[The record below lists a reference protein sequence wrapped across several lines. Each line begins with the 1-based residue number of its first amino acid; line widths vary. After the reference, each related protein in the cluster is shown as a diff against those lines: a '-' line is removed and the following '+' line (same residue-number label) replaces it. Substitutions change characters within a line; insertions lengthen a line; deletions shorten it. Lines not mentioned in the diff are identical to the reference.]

1 MTTIDKSKPVLVT
14 GANGYV
20 ASWLVKYLLEDG
32 FTVRATVRDKTNEK
46 KVGHLTKL
54 SIAHPGKL
62 ELYNADLFNDGAF
75 EEAMAD
81 CEIVFHTASP
91 FIVRG
96 LNDPQKELI
105 EPALKGT
112 RNVLNS
118 VNKTDSVKR
127 VVLTSSVVAIYSDA
141 VETLSHPKGRFS
153 EEDWNETSSVDHQP
167 YNYSKTLA
175 EREAWKMVDEQ
186 DRWDLVAINPGL
198 VLGPTLAQASDSTSL
213 STMLEI
219 MDGTLRTGAPN
230 LRFPIV
236 DVRDVATAHIRAA
249 VKEDASGRHILVSAS
264 GSVMEMAAHIK
275 EAFPGKCKLPLF
287 QAPKFLVWLIAP
299 IFGITRDFVK
309 KNVGYP
315 IEFDNSR
322 AKKELGLEFMSVKQ
336 SVQDHAKQILDDGLI
351 K

>member
-1 MTTIDKSKPVLVT
+1 MTTIDKSMPVLVT

-46 KVGHLTKL
+46 KVGHLLALSKAHEGKL
-54 SIAHPGKL
+54 SLH
-62 ELYNADLFNDGAF
+62 NADLFDTGAF
-75 EEAMAD
+75 DDAMAG
-81 CEIVFHTASP
+81 CEVVFHTASP

-96 LNDPQKELI
+96 LKDPQKELI

-112 RNVLNS
+112 HNVLES
-118 VNKTDSVKR
+118 ANKTETVKR
-127 VVLTSSVVAIYSDA
+127 VVLTSSVVAIYSDSI
-141 VETLSHPKGRFS
+141 ETLDQPNGVFS
-153 EEDWNETSSVDHQP
+153 EDDWNKTSSVSHQP

-175 EREAWKMVDEQ
+175 EKEAWKMAESQ
-186 DRWDLVAINPGL
+186 SRWDMVVMNPGL

-219 MDGTLRTGAPN
+219 MDGTMRTGAPD
-230 LRFPIV
+230 LRFPLV
-236 DVRDVATAHIRAA
+236 DVRDVATAHIKGAMT
-249 VKEDASGRHILVSAS
+249 ESASGRHILVSGSA
-264 GSVMEMAAHIK
+264 SVMEIAGWIK
-275 EAFPGKCKLPLF
+275 KAMPGRCKLPLW
-287 QAPKFLVWLIAP
+287 QAPKFLIWLIAP

-322 AKKELGLEFMSVKQ
+322 AKSELRIEFSALEQTV
-336 SVQDHAKQILDDGLI
+336 VDHAQQIVDDGLI
-351 K
+351 N